1 VDNGGVDARIIK
13 LSRARM
19 YFSFLAN
26 FFTPPSDLC
35 TRDTSSAVHLLEI
48 YIVGRFRTTNRA
60 CKIYT
65 I

>member
-1 VDNGGVDARIIK
+1 MDNGGVATRIIK

-35 TRDTSSAVHLLEI
+35 TRDTSSSVHLPDI
-48 YIVGRFRTTNRA
+48 YCWPVSYHKPCVCNLYF
-60 CKIYT
+60 
-65 I
+65 